1 MRRLLLAVSALLLI
15 SQAAF
20 AGLDGQPKPSDDTI
34 ARLRT
39 TVRQFQISDGDRGK
53 ARPDLILLV
62 ERDPTADLTDLL
74 TPALVDPI
82 AYSGLAATFGDALQG
97 VEEGTPKSNFLL
109 YNLARLH
116 LLYARTLLEEG
127 RQRRPYLDAAAQ
139 VAAKLPENLR
149 DPVAWELRGDIEVE
163 RGDLNAA
170 ATIYSKLA
178 TMGGGPGLAGY
189 KTGIAYQKARRW
201 SQAETAFQGALRA
214 EAAAGKTGGL
224 LYHYIWQAL
233 GGLYVEMRRDKDA
246 VAALSQ
252 SARLKA
258 PEMTGHR
265 LQTGLARALL
275 ARGYRREVVAYAE
288 AGLKITPNDPDLE
301 QLKRQAG
308 GS

>member
-1 MRRLLLAVSALLLI
+1 MKRFLVAVSALLLI
-15 SQAAF
+15 GNAAF

-39 TVRQFQISDGDRGK
+39 TVRQFQVADGDIGK

-74 TPALVDPI
+74 TPALTDSI
-82 AYSGLAATFGDALQG
+82 TYNGLVSTFDDALQAA
-97 VEEGTPKSNFLL
+97 EAGTAKSNYLL
-109 YNLARLH
+109 YNIARLH
-116 LLYARTLLEEG
+116 LLYARTQPED
-127 RQRRPYLDAAAQ
+127 RQRRPYLDAAAR
-139 VAAKLPENLR
+139 VAAKLPETLR

-163 RGDLNAA
+163 RGDMNAA
-170 ATIYSKLA
+170 AAIYSKLA

-201 SQAETAFQGALRA
+201 SQAEAAYQGALKA
-214 EAAAGKTGGL
+214 EAAAGKTGSL
-224 LYHYIWQAL
+224 LYHYLWQAL

-258 PEMTGHR
+258 SEIAGHR
-265 LQTGLARALL
+265 LQTGLARSLL
-275 ARGYRREVVAYAE
+275 GRGYRREVAAYAE
-288 AGLKITPNDPDLE
+288 AGLKLTPDDPDLE
-301 QLKRQAG
+301 QLRSQAG